1 MRKMKSMLLTV
12 RELKLENSVIRMTNR
27 YNAQKMNLFVGSG
40 KNKYFM
46 IICFCLVLSFSF

>member
-40 KNKYFM
+40 KNKYF